1 MECDPLFLKLV
12 GKLMFFKNDE
22 ELFKKQFLTARNYQI
37 YETKDQKINFDRL
50 TFDEKQNFIVKI
62 ICQMTDFDMNK
73 STCNWSTST
82 MPLHGCG
89 NIIIS
94 FLNHI
99 EFDIVCTQLRG
110 INLLMKYL
118 ILFLICI
125 LFFFFEKM
133 PQIFQTKFL
142 EQEFKEFYQVIIRI

>member
-37 YETKDQKINFDRL
+37 YETKDKKINFDHL
-50 TFDEKQNFIVKI
+50 TFDEKKNFVVKV

-73 STCNWSTST
+73 STCDWSTSM
-82 MPLHGCG
+82 MPLHVSS

-99 EFDIVCTQLRG
+99 EFDIVCSQLTGYKSVNG
-110 INLLMKYL
+110 ILDTIFNL
-118 ILFLICI
+118 C
-125 LFFFFEKM
+125 
-133 PQIFQTKFL
+133 T
-142 EQEFKEFYQVIIRI
+142 